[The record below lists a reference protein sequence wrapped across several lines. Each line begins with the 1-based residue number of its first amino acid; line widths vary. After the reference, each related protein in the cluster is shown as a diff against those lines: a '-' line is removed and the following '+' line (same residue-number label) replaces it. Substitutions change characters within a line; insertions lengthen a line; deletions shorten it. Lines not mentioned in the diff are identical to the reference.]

1 MGEVRRADGQITL
14 SLKGEERGVRYKVYT
29 GYF

>member
-1 MGEVRRADGQITL
+1 MGEVRGAYGQVSL